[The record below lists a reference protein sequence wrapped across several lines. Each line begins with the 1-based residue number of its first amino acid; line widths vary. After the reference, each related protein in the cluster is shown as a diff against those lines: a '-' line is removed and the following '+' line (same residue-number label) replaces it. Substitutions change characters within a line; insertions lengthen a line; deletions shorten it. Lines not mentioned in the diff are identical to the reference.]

1 MNGKP
6 NSTIKGDTI
15 MDAHTGRRNTDPA
28 TSHKAA
34 REITESGARQTQS
47 EVLLVAVRTRQGGTV
62 GQYATV
68 TELDSQQ
75 ISRRMADL
83 HNRGDV
89 YPKGEHKFNG
99 HSQQRW
105 WIGEDPNGI
114 NVRSHCKTCVCH
126 VEGSQSEM
134 QF

>member
-1 MNGKP
+1 
-6 NSTIKGDTI
+6 
-15 MDAHTGRRNTDPA
+15 MDGLTGRRNTDPT

-34 REITESGARQTQS
+34 KEITESGARYTQA
-47 EVLLVAVRTRQGGTV
+47 EILLAAVKKRQGGTG

-68 TELDSQQ
+68 TDLDSHQ

-83 HNRGDV
+83 HNAGEV
-89 YPKGEHKFNG
+89 YPDGEHKFNG

-105 WIGEDPNGI
+105 WVGADPNGI
-114 NVRSHCKTCVCH
+114 NVRSHCKTCVCN
-126 VEGSQSEM
+126 VDGTQSEM